1 MAHDFTTFRI
11 PRGGFTGKSE
21 MKPLDVIRFL
31 GFGGKKYAGIRGF
44 RPDNKP
50 ESSGPGFES

>member
-21 MKPLDVIRFL
+21 MTSLDIIRFL
-31 GFGGKKYAGIRGF
+31 GFGGKKYVGIRGL
-44 RPDNKP
+44 RSDKP
-50 ESSGPGFES
+50 ESSGPGFQP

>member
-21 MKPLDVIRFL
+21 MTSLDVIRFL
-31 GFGGKKYAGIRGF
+31 GLGGRKYVGIRGL
-44 RPDNKP
+44 RSDKP
-50 ESSGPGFES
+50 ESSGPGFQP